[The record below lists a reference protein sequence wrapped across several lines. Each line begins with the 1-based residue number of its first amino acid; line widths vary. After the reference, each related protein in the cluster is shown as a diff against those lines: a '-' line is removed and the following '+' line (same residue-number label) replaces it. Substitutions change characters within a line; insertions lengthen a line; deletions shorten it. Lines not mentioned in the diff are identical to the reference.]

1 MTTGSSL
8 IHVIQEG
15 LQKFCSILKDPIG
28 KVDNEENTQDL
39 PVVHPV
45 MKVSTDHFRK
55 NNAFVDG
62 RYQVLEEQRKAYKSS
77 QVVVFDELVG

>member
-1 MTTGSSL
+1 M
-8 IHVIQEG
+8 IQEG

-28 KVDNEENTQDL
+28 KVDKEKNTQDL

-45 MKVSTDHFRK
+45 IKLSTDHFIK
-55 NNAFVDG
+55 NNAFADG

-77 QVVVFDELVG
+77 QVVVFNELVG